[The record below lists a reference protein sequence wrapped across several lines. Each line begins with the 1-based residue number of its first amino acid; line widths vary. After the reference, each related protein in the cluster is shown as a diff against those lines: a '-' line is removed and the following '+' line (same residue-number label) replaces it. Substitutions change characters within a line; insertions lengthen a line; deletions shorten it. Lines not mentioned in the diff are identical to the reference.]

1 VTWVAQESGISNT
14 FSGLNFFGVDFSST
28 DVGTLVGEEGII
40 LRTTD
45 GGASWVSQTSQTND
59 WLYAVDCT
67 DDNNGT
73 AIGFLFGTIIHTT
86 DGGQSWVT
94 QDSGTTEGLLGIDFT
109 DANTG
114 TVVGGAGTILHTSD
128 GGQSWVPQV
137 SGTSNQLRAVSFSDA
152 ETGAVVGEL
161 GTILRTTD
169 GGATWVPQ
177 NSGVTETLLGVTFT
191 DANNGT
197 AVGQIGVILKTTD
210 GGQTWSR
217 QESGTNQD
225 LYNVAFTGPDTGT
238 VVGGFG
244 AILRT
249 SASAGGSCPEALT
262 YWRANPDSWPVDT
275 LTLGS
280 QSYDKT
286 ELLELVNTPSRNDAP
301 VDVSL
306 ALAHQLI
313 AARLNVAQGSDPTP
327 IASGLEHADTLLSKY
342 PGKLPYGVERAS
354 TAGHIMH
361 RNATLLSD
369 YNHGTMT
376 SGCSP

>member
-1 VTWVAQESGISNT
+1 M
-14 FSGLNFFGVDFSST
+14 
-28 DVGTLVGEEGII
+28 
-40 LRTTD
+40 
-45 GGASWVSQTSQTND
+45 
-59 WLYAVDCT
+59 
-67 DDNNGT
+67 
-73 AIGFLFGTIIHTT
+73 
-86 DGGQSWVT
+86 
-94 QDSGTTEGLLGIDFT
+94 EGLLGVDFT

-128 GGQSWVPQV
+128 GGQTWVPQA
-137 SGTSNQLRAVSFSDA
+137 SGTTNQLRAVSFSDSQ
-152 ETGAVVGEL
+152 TGTVVGEL

-177 NSGVTETLLGVTFT
+177 TSGVTETLLALTFT

-197 AVGQIGVILKTTD
+197 AVGQLGVILKTTD
-210 GGQTWSR
+210 GGQTWTR

-225 LYNVAFTGPDTGT
+225 IYNIAFTGPDTGT

-249 SASAGGSCPEALT
+249 GSDETNICPEALT

-280 QSYDKT
+280 QSYDKA
-286 ELLELVNTPSRNDAP
+286 ELLELVNTPSRDNNP

-313 AARLNVAQGSDPTP
+313 GARLNVAHGSDPTP
-327 IASGLEHADTLLSKY
+327 VASALEHADALLGRY
-342 PGKLPYGVERAS
+342 AGKLPYGVERAS
-354 TAGHIMH
+354 TAGHIMF
-361 RNATLLSD
+361 RNATLLND
-369 YNHGTMT
+369 YNHGSLTP
-376 SGCSP
+376 GCGP